1 MSNNTGWQ
9 RLPMDPNAPEFDF
22 SQLIEDSLGTAEGD
36 DVATDSL
43 TEESTQNVPD
53 ASLDGKTPI
62 IHYKIIENGG
72 EELEGLDIFD
82 DEFVEL
88 QRETNQFFDKRTDL
102 LNKNILVIEDYNTT
116 GLIGDF
122 TEDETD
128 FHGLFKKFGKSG
140 KDNRKKT
147 LGSRG
152 IGIRSAILRNTDL
165 KSFFAYSKR
174 EHDDTEVMGGIY
186 LANQPRNTEHPFY
199 YFLTEEEES
208 GTRKAITDKNLL
220 SSFKESFGLRIINES
235 LKDTSGTAILI
246 PSIKSSNTAKDYAIN
261 AIKHVYMQIKDG
273 NFIVAYTH
281 EGETVFVDK
290 TNIEEKL
297 EEYNCIQQKTF
308 LEKFYQDTLNLD
320 FDNDSDFFVFDD
332 KTLRDAKVT
341 KDDFERCEL
350 NLEQISKKFNSFEVI
365 SFKIKI
371 KIELK
376 DNSTKFSYITAHYKK
391 PRNKDE
397 KGLKIIARNGRPLR
411 SEPNTP
417 ILQNTYALLKID
429 DDGISDMV
437 KTMEPAQH
445 DKIKTNPLTT
455 SFKIKYKE
463 APGKRLLS
471 GVRNCL
477 RQIIELI
484 TEDTSQEEDTKALAN
499 IFPIVSDDYQDEDD
513 IKNPND
519 DKKDGEDE
527 TEDSDEKNV
536 NDEDDDGDQE
546 TTETEEEEKD
556 IEKKQRKFKVRFT
569 KDNSL
574 IISKNNN
581 YKWLPTNTN
590 FKIKVKI
597 NWTQKSKKY
606 LYNDLDFDLKEKDSD
621 KKIIKKNIK
630 NFNINKNVISF
641 ETDLTSLA
649 DKKSN
654 FELTVKDFNP
664 SIKWEVDVREDK

>member
-1 MSNNTGWQ
+1 MLNNTRWQ
-9 RLPMDPNAPEFDF
+9 TLTMDPNAPEFDF
-22 SQLIEDSLGTAEGD
+22 SQIIEDSLGTGEGD

-53 ASLDGKTPI
+53 ASLPGETPI

-72 EELEGLDIFD
+72 EKLEELQIFD
-82 DEFVEL
+82 EEFAKL
-88 QRETNQFFDKRTDL
+88 QKETNQFIDKKSDL

-116 GLIGDF
+116 GLTGDF
-122 TEDETD
+122 TKKESD
-128 FHGLFKKFGKSG
+128 FHGLFKRFGQSG
-140 KDNRKKT
+140 KEKRVKT

-174 EHDDTEVMGGIY
+174 AQDASEVMGGLY
-186 LANQPRNTEHPFY
+186 LANQEKEGEHPFY
-199 YFLTEEEES
+199 YFLTEEE
-208 GTRKAITDKNLL
+208 GNLNRKAITDGNLL
-220 SSFKESFGLRIINES
+220 SAFKKSFGLRIINEK

-281 EGETVFVDK
+281 DGETVFVDK
-290 TNIEEKL
+290 SNIEEKL
-297 EEYNCIQQKTF
+297 EEYNCTQQKTF

-332 KTLRDAKVT
+332 KTLKDAKVT
-341 KDDFERCEL
+341 KDDFERNEL

-365 SFKIKI
+365 SFKIKL

-391 PRNKDE
+391 PRYKDE
-397 KGLKIIARNGRPLR
+397 KGVKIVARNGRPLR

-445 DKIKTNPLTT
+445 DKIKTNPLTS

-463 APGKRLLS
+463 APGRRLLS

-519 DKKDGEDE
+519 DKKDSEDE
-527 TEDSDEKNV
+527 NEDSVE
-536 NDEDDDGDQE
+536 NDENDENDDGE
-546 TTETEEEEKD
+546 EGTTETEEEEKD

-574 IISKNNN
+574 TISKNNN

-590 FKIKVKI
+590 FKIKIKI

-606 LYNDLDFDLKEKDSD
+606 VYNDLDFDLKEKDID

-641 ETDLTSLA
+641 ETDLSSLA